1 MEDSCKLAL
10 ENVINLTKSSEKKFK
25 QGNFKEA
32 IIDKRQAKL
41 IIKSSLYHKEI
52 LEIFKKE
59 LSKIYSSKFDLIND
73 HKLKINKLKINEI
86 VKLLE
91 KKSEE
96 KFQKGDYKGAIKA
109 LRRSEKYLSK

>member
-1 MEDSCKLAL
+1 MEDSNQLAL

-32 IIDKRQAKL
+32 ITDKRQAKL
-41 IIKSSLYHKEI
+41 IIKSRFDGQEI
-52 LEIFKKE
+52 IEKFKKE

-73 HKLKINKLKINEI
+73 HKLKISKFKINEI

-91 KKSEE
+91 QKSEE

-109 LRRSEKYLSK
+109 LRRSDKYLSK